1 MSYSIG
7 YCRVQINA
15 CQRTLK
21 ILKEDLSKLRSI
33 IDIINE
39 SGSSY
44 KEAVADLEVAKDILS
59 SGFRGNTARNHEK
72 NIGRLMD
79 LCKED
84 NARLNLIK
92 VDTAEKQ
99 ADISKRISNAQTDLA
114 YWERQLIIAETEAA
128 HEE

>member
-7 YCRVQINA
+7 YCRAQINS

-21 ILKEDLSKLRSI
+21 ILKEDLLKIRNI
-33 IDIINE
+33 IDTINE
-39 SGSSY
+39 SGTSY

-59 SGFRGNTARNHEK
+59 SGFRGNTARSHEK
-72 NIGRLMD
+72 SIGRIMD

-92 VDTAEKQ
+92 VDAAEKQ
-99 ADISKRISNAQTDLA
+99 ATISKKISNTQADIA

-128 HEE
+128 HE